1 MDRSEEFFTYLNS
14 LDDDYY
20 FFLANTV
27 LGKIPSPF
35 HKPVLNQKILSFL
48 LNEENRSNLLSA
60 LDEDDRR
67 YISLIL
73 LTGRTSAK
81 LVSRFFSSDSFILL
95 ARKLSNLRDRLI
107 LLKEENR
114 FRINPVLLDIA
125 EKAFDADLLFGKG
138 RESFQTGAFVDRNI
152 LFAVTNLMISGQA
165 PVREANM
172 HHFIK
177 SGKLLA
183 VFPQFSERSSITFFS
198 TLKKYLLSSGALSI
212 GDGRFLPD
220 RDRMQSI
227 LELDPLNLMIQAIGP
242 ELGDPIVRS
251 LDALRC
257 RSMDIRRFSTLIQI
271 LSDAD
276 EEQTNNILDLIE
288 CFGFIKIVG
297 SSVYFNQSV
306 MEPVQERSELRTDS
320 DMKVS
325 FIGNQDPEDI
335 LYLFADIEVCD
346 KLISY
351 AISKDSFFRALEL
364 GLTRSRIESFLG
376 LGEQPRFLQWES
388 SFSRLRLYDGILV
401 RCDSDI
407 KTMIERHPD
416 LKDHIVESFGD
427 NLLLMKRSTYALWQQ
442 TLSYALDLKHLP
454 VVLDNGDSS
463 QEKSGQDESFT
474 PFEFMEQERSVTSEK
489 ARSWEDVSKELL
501 DYAESCGCNL
511 SEIEPLISDR
521 IIVSKSQIDKNFRY
535 AGRISVS
542 GFDYNAKLSAIKGA
556 LPKAKNKEADLLELE
571 LPSENLIVQPLEIVR
586 TGQTTSVLR
595 SKVMP
600 DGQERSISIS
610 SIFKVTVL
618 RWSLK

>member
-20 FFLANTV
+20 FFLANMV

-48 LNEENRSNLLSA
+48 LNEENRINILAS

-95 ARKLSNLRDRLI
+95 ARKLSNLKDRLI
-107 LLKEENR
+107 LLKEDHKYR
-114 FRINPVLLDIA
+114 VNPVLLSIA
-125 EKAFDADLLFGKG
+125 QQAFDADLLFGKE
-138 RESFQTGAFVDRNI
+138 RTVNQTGPFVDRNV
-152 LFAVTNLMISGQA
+152 LFAVTNLLIGGQT

-172 HHFIK
+172 HHFMK
-177 SGKLLA
+177 SGKLVA
-183 VFPQFSERSSITFFS
+183 VFPQFSERNSISFFS
-198 TLKKYLLSSGALSI
+198 ALKKYLLSQKAVNIS
-212 GDGRFLPD
+212 DGRFMLD
-220 RDRMQSI
+220 KDRMERI
-227 LELDPLNLMIQAIGP
+227 LALDPLNIMIQAIGP
-242 ELGDPIVRS
+242 QNGEPIVRA

-257 RSMDIRRFSTLIQI
+257 HSMDIRRFSTLIQI
-271 LSDAD
+271 LSEAD
-276 EEQTNNILDLIE
+276 EEQTNNILELIE
-288 CFGFIKIVG
+288 CFGFIKIIG
-297 SSVYFNQSV
+297 TSVYFNTSV
-306 MEPVQERSELRTDS
+306 LDSVQERSELRTDS

-325 FIGNQDPEDI
+325 FIGNQSPDDI

-351 AISKDSFFRALEL
+351 AITKDSFFRALEL
-364 GLTRSRIESFLG
+364 GLTRSRIEAFLG
-376 LGEQPRFLQWES
+376 LEEQTRFMQWEN
-388 SFSRLRLYDGILV
+388 SFSRLRLYDGIVV

-407 KTMIERHPD
+407 RTMIERHPD
-416 LKDHIVESFGD
+416 LKDHILEVFGD
-427 NLLLMKRSTYALWQQ
+427 NLLLMKRSTYPLWQQ

-454 VVLDNGDSS
+454 FVPDSGSVSQDNA
-463 QEKSGQDESFT
+463 GQDDTFV
-474 PFEFMEQERSVTSEK
+474 PFEFGEPDNTVHEESVQ
-489 ARSWEDVSKELL
+489 SWEDVSKQLL
-501 DYAESCGCNL
+501 SYAESVGCNL
-511 SEIEPLISDR
+511 SEVEPLITDR
-521 IIVSKSQIDKNFRY
+521 IIVSKSQIDRNFRY

-571 LPSENLIVQPLEIVR
+571 LPSENLIVQPLEIVK

-618 RWSLK
+618 RWSLR

>member
-48 LNEENRSNLLSA
+48 LNEENRSNLLAA
-60 LDEDDRR
+60 LDNDDRR

-73 LTGRTSAK
+73 LTGRTPAK

-152 LFAVTNLMISGQA
+152 LFAVTNLLISGQA

-177 SGKLLA
+177 SGKLPA
-183 VFPQFSERSSITFFS
+183 VFPQFPERSSITFFS
-198 TLKKYLLSSGALSI
+198 ALKKYLLSNGALII

-220 RDRMQSI
+220 RDRMQRI
-227 LELDPLNLMIQAIGP
+227 LELDPLNLMIQAIDP

-276 EEQTNNILDLIE
+276 EEQTNNILNLIE

-351 AISKDSFFRALEL
+351 AITKDSFFRALEL

-463 QEKSGQDESFT
+463 QEKSGQDVSFT

-521 IIVSKSQIDKNFRY
+521 IIVSRSQIDRTFRY

-586 TGQTTSVLR
+586 TGQTASVLR

>member
-20 FFLANTV
+20 FFLANSV

-107 LLKEENR
+107 LLKEDHKYR
-114 FRINPVLLDIA
+114 VNPILLSIA
-125 EKAFDADLLFGKG
+125 RQAYDADLLFGKG
-138 RESFQTGAFVDRNI
+138 NKELQTGPFVDRNI
-152 LFAVTNLMISGQA
+152 LLAVTNLLISGQA
-165 PVREANM
+165 PVREANV

-177 SGKLLA
+177 SGKLMA
-183 VFPQFSERSSITFFS
+183 VFPQFPEQNSITFFS
-198 TLKKYLLSSGALSI
+198 ALKKYLLSEKAVSI
-212 GDGRFLPD
+212 IDGRF
-220 RDRMQSI
+220 I
-227 LELDPLNLMIQAIGP
+227 LNRESMDDILNLDPLNLMIRTIGP
-242 ELGDPIVRS
+242 EFGDSVVRA
-251 LDALRC
+251 LDALRFH
-257 RSMDIRRFSTLIQI
+257 SMEIQRFSTLIQI
-271 LSDAD
+271 LSDID
-276 EEQTNNILDLIE
+276 EEKTNNVLNLIE
-288 CFGFIKIVG
+288 CFGFIKIVDNT
-297 SSVYFNQSV
+297 VYFNQSV
-306 MEPVQERSELRTDS
+306 LDVIPERSELRTDS

-325 FIGNQDPEDI
+325 FIGTQRSDDI

-351 AISKDSFFRALEL
+351 AITKDSFFRALEL
-364 GLTRSRIESFLG
+364 GIGRSQIESFLG
-376 LGEQPRFLQWES
+376 VKEQTRFMQWES

-401 RCDSDI
+401 KCDSDI
-407 KTMIERHPD
+407 KTMIERHPE
-416 LKDHIVESFGD
+416 LRDHIVECFGD
-427 NLLLMKRSTYALWQQ
+427 NLLLMKRSTYAIWQQ

-454 VVLDNGDSS
+454 IVLDNGGAS
-463 QEKSGQDESFT
+463 QEKTAQDDLLTS
-474 PFEFMEQERSVTSEK
+474 FEFNEPETTVQSEDVQ
-489 ARSWEDVSKELL
+489 SWEALYKELL
-501 DYAESCGCNL
+501 DYAKSCGCNL
-511 SEIEPLISDR
+511 SEVEPLISDR

-556 LPKAKNKEADLLELE
+556 LPKAKNKEAELLEIE
-571 LPSENLIVQPLEIVR
+571 LPSENLIVQPLEIIK

-618 RWSLK
+618 RWSLR

>member
-35 HKPVLNQKILSFL
+35 HKPVLNQKILSFM
-48 LNEENRSNLLSA
+48 LNEENRSNLLAA
-60 LDEDDRR
+60 LDNDDRR
-67 YISLIL
+67 YLSLIL

-95 ARKLSNLRDRLI
+95 VRKLSNLRDRLI

-138 RESFQTGAFVDRNI
+138 RKSFQTGAFVDRNI

-198 TLKKYLLSSGALSI
+198 ALKKYLLSSGALSI

-325 FIGNQDPEDI
+325 FIGNQDPNDI

-376 LGEQPRFLQWES
+376 LGEQPRFLQWEN

-454 VVLDNGDSS
+454 VVLDKGDSS

-586 TGQTTSVLR
+586 TGQTASVLR

>member
-27 LGKIPSPF
+27 LGEIPSPF

-48 LNEENRSNLLSA
+48 LNEENRSNLLAA
-60 LDEDDRR
+60 LDDDDRR

-73 LTGRTSAK
+73 LTGRTPAK

-107 LLKEENR
+107 LLKEEGR
-114 FRINPVLLDIA
+114 YRVNPVLIGIA
-125 EKAFDADLLFGKG
+125 QQAFDADLLFGNEDNG
-138 RESFQTGAFVDRNI
+138 FQNGPFVDRNT

-198 TLKKYLLSSGALSI
+198 ALKKLLLSRKAVNI
-212 GDGRFLPD
+212 RDGRFIAD
-220 RDRMQSI
+220 RQRINSVLQ
-227 LELDPLNLMIQAIGP
+227 LDPLNLMIQAIDPG
-242 ELGDPIVRS
+242 LGDSIVRA

-257 RSMDIRRFSTLIQI
+257 HSMEIQKFSTLTRI
-271 LSDAD
+271 LSETD
-276 EEQTNNILDLIE
+276 EEQTNNILDLLE
-288 CFGFIKIVG
+288 CFGFIKIIRT
-297 SSVYFNQSV
+297 SVYFNQSV
-306 MEPVQERSELRTDS
+306 LDPQQERSELRTDS
-320 DMKVS
+320 DMKVRFFGS
-325 FIGNQDPEDI
+325 QSPDDI

-351 AISKDSFFRALEL
+351 AITKDSFFRAIEL
-364 GLTRSRIESFLG
+364 GLTRSSIESFLG
-376 LGEQPRFLQWES
+376 LEEQQRFIQWEN
-388 SFSRLRLYDGILV
+388 SFSRLRLYDGILI

-407 KTMIERHPD
+407 KNMIERHPD

-454 VVLDNGDSS
+454 VVLDNDESLQDKTEQDDSS
-463 QEKSGQDESFT
+463 GSFELGEQIQTATSGKD
-474 PFEFMEQERSVTSEK
+474 
-489 ARSWEDVSKELL
+489 RSWEDVSKELL

-511 SEIEPLISDR
+511 TEVEPLITDR

-586 TGQTTSVLR
+586 TGQTASVLR

>member
-198 TLKKYLLSSGALSI
+198 ALKKYLLSSGALSI

-306 MEPVQERSELRTDS
+306 MEPVQKQSELRTDS

-351 AISKDSFFRALEL
+351 AITKDSFFRALEL

-521 IIVSKSQIDKNFRY
+521 IIVSKSQIDKNYRY

-600 DGQERSISIS
+600 DGQDRSISIS

>member
-20 FFLANTV
+20 FFLADTV

-48 LNEENRSNLLSA
+48 LNEENRSNLLAA
-60 LDEDDRR
+60 LDNDDRR

-95 ARKLSNLRDRLI
+95 VRKLSNLRDRLI

-198 TLKKYLLSSGALSI
+198 ALKKYLLSSGALSI

-276 EEQTNNILDLIE
+276 EVQTNNILNLIE

-306 MEPVQERSELRTDS
+306 MEPVQKQSELRTDS

-351 AISKDSFFRALEL
+351 AITKDSFFRALEL

-521 IIVSKSQIDKNFRY
+521 IIVSKSQIDKNYRY

-600 DGQERSISIS
+600 DGQDRSISIS

>member
-48 LNEENRSNLLSA
+48 LNEENRSNLLAA
-60 LDEDDRR
+60 LDNDDRR

-95 ARKLSNLRDRLI
+95 VRKLSNLRDRLI

-183 VFPQFSERSSITFFS
+183 VFPQFPERSSISFFS
-198 TLKKYLLSSGALSI
+198 ALKKYLLSNGALII

-220 RDRMQSI
+220 RDRMQRI

-276 EEQTNNILDLIE
+276 EEQTNNILNLIE

-306 MEPVQERSELRTDS
+306 MEPVQKQSELRTDS

-351 AISKDSFFRALEL
+351 AITKDSFFRALEL

-401 RCDSDI
+401 RCDSGI

>member
-48 LNEENRSNLLSA
+48 LNEENRSNLLAA
-60 LDEDDRR
+60 LDNDDRR

-73 LTGRTSAK
+73 LTGRTPAK

-107 LLKEENR
+107 LLKEEGR
-114 FRINPVLLDIA
+114 YRVNPVLIGIA
-125 EKAFDADLLFGKG
+125 QQAFDADLLFGTG
-138 RESFQTGAFVDRNI
+138 NNGFQNGPFVDRSI
-152 LFAVTNLMISGQA
+152 LFAVANLLISGQA

-177 SGKLLA
+177 SGKLPA
-183 VFPQFSERSSITFFS
+183 VFPQFPERSSITFFS
-198 TLKKYLLSSGALSI
+198 ALKKLLLSRKAVNI
-212 GDGRFLPD
+212 RDGRFIAD
-220 RDRMQSI
+220 RQRIDSVLQ
-227 LELDPLNLMIQAIGP
+227 LDPLNLMIQAIDPG
-242 ELGDPIVRS
+242 LGDSIVRS

-257 RSMDIRRFSTLIQI
+257 HSMEIQKFSTLIQI
-271 LSDAD
+271 LSETD
-276 EEQTNNILDLIE
+276 EEQTNNILDLLE

-297 SSVYFNQSV
+297 TSVHFNQSV
-306 MEPVQERSELRTDS
+306 LDPPQERSELRTDS

-325 FIGNQDPEDI
+325 FFGSQSPDDI

-351 AISKDSFFRALEL
+351 AITKDSFFRAIEL
-364 GLTRSRIESFLG
+364 GLTRSSIESFLG
-376 LGEQPRFLQWES
+376 LEEQQRFIQWEN

-407 KTMIERHPD
+407 KNMIELHPD

-454 VVLDNGDSS
+454 VVLDN
-463 QEKSGQDESFT
+463 DESLQQKT
-474 PFEFMEQERSVTSEK
+474 EQDDAYGPFELGEQIKTATSVKSQ
-489 ARSWEDVSKELL
+489 SWEDVSKELL
-501 DYAESCGCNL
+501 EYAESCGCNL
-511 SEIEPLISDR
+511 TEVEPLITDR
-521 IIVSKSQIDKNFRY
+521 IIVSKSQIDKTFRY

>member
-114 FRINPVLLDIA
+114 FRINPILLDIA

-152 LFAVTNLMISGQA
+152 LFAVTNLLISGQA

-177 SGKLLA
+177 SGKLPA
-183 VFPQFSERSSITFFS
+183 VFPQFPERSSITFFS
-198 TLKKYLLSSGALSI
+198 ALKKYLLSSGALII

-427 NLLLMKRSTYALWQQ
+427 NLLLMKRSTYVLWQQ

-454 VVLDNGDSS
+454 VVLDKGDSS

-571 LPSENLIVQPLEIVR
+571 LPSENLIVQPFEIVR
-586 TGQTTSVLR
+586 TGQTASVLR

>member
-27 LGKIPSPF
+27 LGEIPSPF

-48 LNEENRSNLLSA
+48 LNEENRSNLLAA
-60 LDEDDRR
+60 LDDDDRR

-73 LTGRTSAK
+73 LTGRTPAK

-107 LLKEENR
+107 LLKEEGR
-114 FRINPVLLDIA
+114 YRVNPVLIGIA
-125 EKAFDADLLFGKG
+125 QQAFDADLLFGNEDNG
-138 RESFQTGAFVDRNI
+138 FQNGPFVDRNT

-198 TLKKYLLSSGALSI
+198 ALKKLLLSRKAVNI
-212 GDGRFLPD
+212 RDGRFIAD
-220 RDRMQSI
+220 RQRINSVLQ
-227 LELDPLNLMIQAIGP
+227 LDPLNLMIQAIDPG
-242 ELGDPIVRS
+242 LGDSIVRA

-257 RSMDIRRFSTLIQI
+257 HSMEIQKFSTLTRI
-271 LSDAD
+271 LSETD
-276 EEQTNNILDLIE
+276 EEQTNNILDLLE
-288 CFGFIKIVG
+288 CFGFIKIIG
-297 SSVYFNQSV
+297 TSVYFNQSV
-306 MEPVQERSELRTDS
+306 LDPQQERSEFRTDS
-320 DMKVS
+320 DMKVRFFGS
-325 FIGNQDPEDI
+325 QSPDDI

-351 AISKDSFFRALEL
+351 AITKDSFFRAIEL
-364 GLTRSRIESFLG
+364 GLTRSSIESFLG
-376 LGEQPRFLQWES
+376 LEEQQRFIQWEN
-388 SFSRLRLYDGILV
+388 SFSRLRLYDGILI

-407 KTMIERHPD
+407 KNMIERHPD

-454 VVLDNGDSS
+454 VVLDNDESLQDKTEQDDSS
-463 QEKSGQDESFT
+463 GSFELGEQIQTATSGKD
-474 PFEFMEQERSVTSEK
+474 
-489 ARSWEDVSKELL
+489 RSWEDVSKELL

-511 SEIEPLISDR
+511 TEVEPLITDR

-586 TGQTTSVLR
+586 TGQTASVLR